1 MLRTLCLP
9 RNQANIL
16 VMTLGFFLLFTAFN
30 TTQVPVVLCPHTAS
44 PPLYVPVLRCQAPTR
59 RSRRKFF
66 SRIVRHPLPP
76 QQTVTIWNSCA
87 GTPCSVSRP
96 SWRPPAS
103 ASLASNVR
111 SGIFVQYIIVTV
123 FRLPLL
129 RRFWLCHVRPSS
141 RLFYRCHG
149 LNSSNRRYIA
159 SLIYIIPLLVLL
171 CSCFIGVGAAILW
184 TAQAQC
190 VL

>member
-1 MLRTLCLP
+1 MGDRLSDGEEGKGLRTVCLA
-9 RNQANIL
+9 RNPANIL
-16 VMTLGFFLLFTAFN
+16 IMTLGFFLLFTAFN

-44 PPLYVPVLRCQAPTR
+44 PPLSVPVLRCQAPTR

-103 ASLASNVR
+103 ASSASNVR
-111 SGIFVQYIIVTV
+111 FIHHSASKYCNTFQAACSSALSDTS
-123 FRLPLL
+123 RAAPLYH
-129 RRFWLCHVRPSS
+129 FHWFSV
-141 RLFYRCHG
+141 
-149 LNSSNRRYIA
+149 
-159 SLIYIIPLLVLL
+159 
-171 CSCFIGVGAAILW
+171 
-184 TAQAQC
+184 
-190 VL
+190 